1 MAIRRFREHVAGQ
14 NWLAVLIDIVIVV
27 LGVFIGLE
35 VSNWNANRLEGQRA
49 GQLRLRLI
57 NELDFNSRQYA
68 LQAAYYR
75 QAKAYGLQA
84 LADLGGAKPLSDQ
97 EFVIAA
103 YQLTQTDTTKPKTG
117 VFDELTAAGLTDRL
131 GDPETQ
137 NVASDFYLSADVTQ
151 RMIEATFPYRTLL
164 REVMP
169 YDVQIA
175 VRTTCGD
182 RNVFYEGRLVGI
194 RLVVPCPLRLDAAT
208 AAKAARTVRSAPNV
222 QREMTRYIAS
232 LDEKLANLELVHGQS
247 EAFRKR
253 LIAEARRPAAA
264 GN

>member
-1 MAIRRFREHVAGQ
+1 MVIRRIREHVGTH
-14 NWLAVLIDIVIVV
+14 NWFAVGVDLAIVV
-27 LGVFIGLE
+27 AGVFLGTQ
-35 VSNWNANRLEGQRA
+35 VSNWNAERLEARRA
-49 GQLRLRLI
+49 DDLRARLI
-57 NELDFNSRQYA
+57 NELDFNARQYA
-68 LQAAYYR
+68 LQSAYYR

-84 LADLGGAKPLSDQ
+84 LADLDGTEPLPDR

-117 VFDELTAAGLTDRL
+117 VFDEIAASGLTGRL
-131 GDPETQ
+131 GDAETQ

-151 RMIEATFPYRTLL
+151 RVLEAIFPYRTLL

-194 RLVVPCPLRLDAAT
+194 RLVVPCPLRVDAAA
-208 AAKAARTVRSAPNV
+208 AAKAARIVRSTPNIH
-222 QREMTRYIAS
+222 REMTRYIAS
-232 LDEKLANLELVHGQS
+232 LEEKLDNLDLAEDQALG
-247 EAFRKR
+247 FRDR
-253 LIAEARRPAAA
+253 LIAEARKD
-264 GN
+264 